1 MKGKVIHQ
9 GWLNSKKN
17 IAKIKLSHMNLI
29 LNAFINTIIPA
40 SVGMADGSM
49 PSVQLWKYEIIYYKM
64 P

>member
-1 MKGKVIHQ
+1 
-9 GWLNSKKN
+9 
-17 IAKIKLSHMNLI
+17 MNLI